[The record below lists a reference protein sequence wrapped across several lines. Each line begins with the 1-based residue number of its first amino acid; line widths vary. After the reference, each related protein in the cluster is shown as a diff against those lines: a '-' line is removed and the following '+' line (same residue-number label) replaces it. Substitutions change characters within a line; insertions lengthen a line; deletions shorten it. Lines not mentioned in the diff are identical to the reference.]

1 MLKMEN
7 IEFYI
12 KENSWLA
19 KLAALKLKTD
29 AVAIVFGNTIHLYH
43 TRSDEFMQNKK
54 WLRHELCHVMQ
65 YRQHGLIGFIVKYL
79 YESIRHG
86 YYNNRF
92 EIEAR
97 NASEEVGL

>member
-1 MLKMEN
+1 MEN
-7 IEFYI
+7 TDYYI

-19 KLAALKLKTD
+19 RVAALKLNTNS
-29 AVAIVFGNTIHLYH
+29 VAIVLGKTIHLHH
-43 TRSDEFMQNKK
+43 TSKEEFLKNKK
-54 WLRHELCHVMQ
+54 WLHHELCHVQQ
-65 YRQHGLIGFIVKYL
+65 YKQYGFLGFIFKYL

-97 NASEEVGL
+97 NAAEENNT

>member
-1 MLKMEN
+1 MGN

-19 KLAALKLKTD
+19 KIAAIKLRTD
-29 AVAIVFGNTIHLYH
+29 AVAIVLGKTIHLYH
-43 TRSDEFMQNKK
+43 TPKDEFLQNKK
-54 WLRHELCHVMQ
+54 WLTHELCHVKQ
-65 YRQHGLIGFIVKYL
+65 YKQHGLIGFIFKYL

-86 YYNNRF
+86 YHNNRF

-97 NASEEVGL
+97 NAAKENNS

>member
-1 MLKMEN
+1 MEN

-19 KLAALKLKTD
+19 KIAALKLKTD
-29 AVAIVFGNTIHLYH
+29 AVAIVFGKTIHLYH
-43 TRSDEFMQNKK
+43 TRGDDFLQNKK
-54 WLRHELCHVMQ
+54 WLHHELCHVNQ
-65 YRQHGLIGFIVKYL
+65 FRQHGFIGFIVKYL
-79 YESIRHG
+79 LESIRHG

-97 NASEEVGL
+97 NAAEENIL